1 MNTTLSVS
9 GQAKSWSLL
18 ARLGEGD
25 AGEVFLVE
33 SLLDRK
39 QAILKRPRKSA
50 FSSEIIRQAS
60 QIENEGRI
68 LQALKGLRPILPRK
82 TDLPRIQVRAPELL
96 DRSQPGTE
104 FSDRFFIVVEKAPGI
119 AISALERQIHFGDL
133 SIDNQEDDLRPF
145 IQWASASDEFP
156 APVITNALVGVLLMF
171 EAIHSY
177 TGIGQADGKSGIIWN
192 DVKTDHIFWD
202 PRSASLTIIDWGNA
216 QFLEADGFS
225 KDRRLSKTDD
235 YTQFFRTFNTFL
247 TENKPDYLDLLQWPV
262 NTTSVL
268 SLVDVARPLKKKL
281 STLYHEQSDTLK
293 NIRQREAELVSSHL
307 PDPSTLQQLIDIQQ
321 SILASGDLP
330 DYPGAERFCSK
341 MAARM
346 MQEGKLA
353 EFADLSQVTC
363 QVHSHHLSKWEA
375 LKDIAQAG
383 RQVEEAAQPGFLQ
396 AISAGLVDDWAAA
409 LWSLLAAVADQPEPE
424 WWDEVCRL
432 IRQVGLGVGADQLP
446 PLIVLR
452 RHTLL
457 MQSVLQKLQ
466 AQSLNDDKEVERR
479 NQAFQSLIKTIKEEI
494 IPKWNETEPDPPDSG
509 LAYQDIERMLADM
522 AIFSAES
529 HQALSSALSQ
539 PEIQVS
545 AILEAWQAAE
555 FDSARRGLR
564 RLLLWDPD
572 RRRVLLADQAISRA
586 PKWLEKIRS
595 GPQNGQS
602 LVDFITGVEF
612 GGRELRNQV
621 GAAEWLD
628 RLLEIFAQIR
638 KGRRPGDLLVEQP
651 ELAGYLPWV
660 ELLEPR
666 RYVQAQPVRA
676 IPLERQPARLST
688 DLELRGSQ
696 EALLGVGKDLLLADP
711 LDTWAPEARGS
722 SARTFTG
729 FLRNQAGQVKQVAI
743 KIMRENRLEYAVPL
757 FREEVVVL
765 SKMNDVPGVVPML
778 ECGFIHLDTVTQLP
792 PDNRPLSGREL
803 TGNIQRFGADQA
815 TTFLS
820 LLDTRAHQGWLPYL
834 ALPKLDNTEN
844 LMWTCDAGFTRG
856 RFLPIEESLRLALQ
870 ICDILKISHERN
882 IVYRDHKLLHYY
894 WSELY
899 NGVFMIDWN
908 VARYHPAG
916 LSPVEVQFDLVQ
928 LGARALHHIFTGR
941 VAPGALA
948 DGPNRVEEIESAAKD
963 YRAQWT
969 YDDQRIP
976 PAVKNILE
984 QLLAA
989 SYNTVSALQAD
1000 LAQAYQ
1006 ELIGDNQAGEDS
1018 SINQPDRFGLTE
1030 S

>member
-1 MNTTLSVS
+1 MNTTLSAI
-9 GQAKSWSLL
+9 GRAKSWSLL
-18 ARLGEGD
+18 SRLGEGD

-68 LQALKGLRPILPRK
+68 LEALKGLRPILPRK
-82 TDLPRIQVRAPELL
+82 TDLPRIQVRTPELI
-96 DRSQPGTE
+96 DQSQPGTE

-119 AISALERQIHFGDL
+119 ALSALERQIHFGDL
-133 SIDNQEDDLRPF
+133 AKDYQEDDLQPF
-145 IQWASASDEFP
+145 FQWAGASEEFP
-156 APVITNALVGVLLMF
+156 ALVITSALAGVLYLF
-171 EAIHSY
+171 EAIHNY

-225 KDRRLSKTDD
+225 KDRRLSKIDD
-235 YTQFFRTFNTFL
+235 YTQFFRTFKAFL
-247 TENKPDYLDLLQWPV
+247 TENKPDYLDLLKWPV
-262 NTTSVL
+262 NTTTVL
-268 SLVDVARPLKKKL
+268 SLVDLARPLKKIL
-281 STLYHEQSDTLK
+281 GELHQEQSNTLK
-293 NIRQREAELVSSHL
+293 NVRQQEAELVSSQL
-307 PDPSTLQQLIDIQQ
+307 PDLSALQQLIELQQ

-330 DYPGAERFCSK
+330 DYPGAERFCSQ

-363 QVHSHHLSKWEA
+363 QVHSNNLTKWEA

-383 RQVEEAAQPGFLQ
+383 KQAEEGAQPGFLQ

-409 LWSLLAAVADQPEPE
+409 LWSLLTAVADQPEPE
-424 WWDEVCRL
+424 WWDEVCGL
-432 IRQVGLGVGADQLP
+432 IRQVGLGIEADQLP

-452 RHTLL
+452 RQTLL
-457 MQSVLQKLQ
+457 MQSVLQKMQ
-466 AQSLNDDKEVERR
+466 VQSANNDKEAERR
-479 NQAFQSLIKTIKEEI
+479 NQVFQSLIKTIKEEI
-494 IPKWNETEPDPPDSG
+494 IPKWSETEPDPPDSS
-509 LAYQDIERMLADM
+509 LAYQDIERLLTDM
-522 AIFSAES
+522 AVFSPES
-529 HQALSSALSQ
+529 QRALVSALSQ
-539 PEIQVS
+539 PGNQVNS
-545 AILEAWQAAE
+545 ILEAWQAAE

-572 RRRVLLADQAISRA
+572 RRRVLLADRAITRT

-602 LVDFITGVEF
+602 LVDFITSVEF

-621 GAAEWLD
+621 GSAEWLD

-666 RYVQAQPVRA
+666 RYVQTQPGRA
-676 IPLERQPARLST
+676 IPLERQPARLSA

-696 EALLGVGKDLLLADP
+696 EALLGPGKDLLLADP

-729 FLRNQAGQVKQVAI
+729 FVRNQAGQVKQIAI
-743 KIMRENRLEYAVPL
+743 KIMRENRLEYALPL

-765 SKMNDVPGVVPML
+765 SRMNDVPGVVPLL
-778 ECGFIHLDTVTQLP
+778 ECGFIHLNTVTQLP

-803 TGNIQRFGADQA
+803 TGEVQRFGPDQA
-815 TTFLS
+815 AAFLS
-820 LLDTRAHQGWLPYL
+820 ILDTRAHQGWLPYVG
-834 ALPKLDNTEN
+834 LPKLDNTEN
-844 LMWTCDAGFTRG
+844 LMWICDAGLTRG
-856 RFLPIEESLRLALQ
+856 RFLPVEESLRLALQ
-870 ICDILKISHERN
+870 ICDILKISHERS

-916 LSPVEVQFDLVQ
+916 LSPAEIQFDLVQ

-989 SYNTVSALQAD
+989 SYNSVSALQAD

-1006 ELIGDNQAGEDS
+1006 ELVGDNRTSEDS
-1018 SINQPDRFGLTE
+1018 SKN
-1030 S
+1030 

>member
-1 MNTTLSVS
+1 MNKTQSAI
-9 GQAKSWSLL
+9 GRAKSWSLL
-18 ARLGEGD
+18 SKLGEGD

-39 QAILKRPRKSA
+39 LAILKRPRRSA
-50 FSSEIIRQAS
+50 FSSDIIRQAS

-68 LQALKGLRPILPRK
+68 LEALRGLRPLLPRK
-82 TDLPRIQVRAPELL
+82 TDLTRIQVRTPELL
-96 DRSQPGTE
+96 DRSQPGSE
-104 FSDRFFIVVEKAPGI
+104 FSDRFFIVIEKAPGI
-119 AISALERQIHFGDL
+119 ALSALERQIHFGDL
-133 SIDNQEDDLRPF
+133 AMDYQVDDLQPVF
-145 IQWASASDEFP
+145 QWASALKEFP
-156 APVITNALVGVLLMF
+156 VLVITSVLTGILFMF

-177 TGIGQADGKSGIIWN
+177 TGIGQSEGKTGIVWN

-202 PRSASLTIIDWGNA
+202 PSSASLTIIDWGNA

-225 KDRRLSKTDD
+225 KDRRLSRTDD
-235 YTQFFRTFNTFL
+235 YTQFFRTFNIFL
-247 TENKPDYLDLLQWPV
+247 SENKPDYLDLLKWPL

-268 SLVDVARPLKKKL
+268 SLVDLARPLKKKL
-281 STLYHEQSDTLK
+281 SELYQEQLDTLK
-293 NIRQREAELVSSHL
+293 NVRLQESELVSSQL
-307 PDPSTLQQLIDIQQ
+307 PDPSALEQLVEIQQ
-321 SILASGDLP
+321 AILTSGELP
-330 DYPGAERFCSK
+330 DYPGAERFCSQ

-363 QVHSHHLSKWEA
+363 QVHSNNLTKWDA

-383 RQVEEAAQPGFLQ
+383 LQAGETAQPGFLQ
-396 AISAGLVDDWAAA
+396 AISAGLVDDWSAA
-409 LWSLLAAVADQPEPE
+409 LWYLLCAVADRPEPE
-424 WWDEVCRL
+424 WWDEVCGL
-432 IRQVGLGVGADQLP
+432 IRQAGLGIGADQLP
-446 PLIVLR
+446 PLIALR
-452 RHTLL
+452 RNTLL
-457 MQSVLQKLQ
+457 MQSIQQKMQ
-466 AQSLNDDKEVERR
+466 VQSSIDDKEAVLR
-479 NQAFQSLIKTIKEEI
+479 NQTFQSLIKTIKEEI
-494 IPKWNETEPDPPDSG
+494 IPKWEETEPDPPDSG
-509 LAYQDIERMLADM
+509 LAYQDIERLLGDIAN
-522 AIFSAES
+522 FSPES
-529 HQALSSALSQ
+529 QQELSKALSQ
-539 PEIQVS
+539 PQNQVRS
-545 AILEAWQAAE
+545 ILEAWQAAE
-555 FDSARRGLR
+555 FGSAQRGLR

-572 RRRVLLADQAISRA
+572 RRRVLLADQAITRT
-586 PKWLEKIRS
+586 PKWLEKIRL
-595 GPQNGQS
+595 GPQNDQS
-602 LVDFITGVEF
+602 LVDFITNVEF
-612 GGRELRNQV
+612 GGRELRSQV

-628 RLLEIFAQIR
+628 RLLDVFAQIR
-638 KGRRPGDLLVEQP
+638 KGRRPGDILVEQP

-666 RYVQAQPVRA
+666 RYVQTQPVRA
-676 IPLERQPARLST
+676 IRLERQPAKLSA
-688 DLELRGSQ
+688 DLELRGSH
-696 EALLGVGKDLLLADP
+696 EASLGSGKDLLLTDP

-729 FLRNQAGQVKQVAI
+729 FVRNQAGQVKQIAV
-743 KIMRENRLEYAVPL
+743 KIMRENQLEYALPL
-757 FREEVVVL
+757 FREEVIVL
-765 SKMNDVPGVVPML
+765 SQMNDVPGVVPML

-803 TGNIQRFGADQA
+803 TGDVQRFGLDQA
-815 TTFLS
+815 AAFLT
-820 LLDTRAHQGWLPYL
+820 LLDTRTHQGWLPYL

-856 RFLPIEESLRLALQ
+856 RFLPVEESLRLSIQ
-870 ICDILKISHERN
+870 ICDILKICHERN

-916 LSPVEVQFDLVQ
+916 LSPAEIQFDLVQ

-989 SYNTVSALQAD
+989 SYNSVAALQTD
-1000 LAQAYQ
+1000 FSQAYQ
-1006 ELIGDNQAGEDS
+1006 ELIGDNQTSEDS
-1018 SINQPDRFGLTE
+1018 STNQPDRFGLTE